1 MKKVLLGVALAT
13 AGFVGQANAATV
25 YADSIVSFDQNGTV
39 ASLDRSDPE
48 AVKGPADGIFYSLGI
63 GGNLVLDFG
72 AGVRVNT
79 PGLVS
84 EVTFKLA
91 GYFERM
97 SIFVSKSLVFS
108 DPAVATI
115 SNQTAGLP
123 GGAALTFVSDSFRYV
138 KLVDFST
145 SGVAR
150 DGFDL
155 DSISFTEV
163 PVPAS
168 GLLMGAAL
176 FGLGAMRRRNKKA

>member
-1 MKKVLLGVALAT
+1 MKKVLLGAALAT
-13 AGFVGQANAATV
+13 AGFVGQSNAATV
-25 YADSIVSFDQNGTV
+25 YADTIVSFDQNGTV

-63 GGNLVLDFG
+63 GGSLVLDFG
-72 AGVRVNT
+72 SGVKVNS
-79 PGLVS
+79 PGLVT
-84 EVTFKLA
+84 EVTFRLTN
-91 GYFERM
+91 YIERM
-97 SIFVSKSLVFS
+97 SIFVSKTLDFT
-108 DPAVATI
+108 DPAVLTV
-115 SNQTAGLP
+115 SNQAAGLP
-123 GGAALTFVSDSFRYV
+123 GGATLSFVSDYFRYV
-138 KLVDFST
+138 KLVDFSP

-150 DGFDL
+150 DGFDV

>member
-13 AGFVGQANAATV
+13 AGIVGQANAATV
-25 YADSIVSFDQNGTV
+25 YAESIVSFDQNGTV
-39 ASLDRSDPE
+39 VSVDRSDPE
-48 AVKGPADGIFYSLGI
+48 AVKGAPDGVFYSLGL

-72 AGVRVNT
+72 SGLRVT
-79 PGLVS
+79 SPGRVT
-84 EVTFKLA
+84 EVTLRLTN
-91 GYFERM
+91 YIERM
-97 SIFVSKSLVFS
+97 SIFVSNSLVFS

-115 SNQTAGLP
+115 SNQAAGLP
-123 GGAALTFVSDSFRYV
+123 GGTTFSFVSDYFRYV
-138 KLVDFST
+138 KLVDFSPV
-145 SGVAR
+145 VARR
-150 DGFDL
+150 DGFDV